1 MLLLKQTSLA
11 NPLAPPRYHL
21 RIRPARSKPGSTIPS
36 LEFLRDELDAT
47 MGMCGRPT
55 IADIDRD
62 VIGTVPPLL
71 GMFPQ
76 QWDTFRY

>member
-1 MLLLKQTSLA
+1 
-11 NPLAPPRYHL
+11 
-21 RIRPARSKPGSTIPS
+21 
-36 LEFLRDELDAT
+36 

-55 IADIDRD
+55 IADADLD
-62 VIGTVPPLL
+62 VIGTVSPLL